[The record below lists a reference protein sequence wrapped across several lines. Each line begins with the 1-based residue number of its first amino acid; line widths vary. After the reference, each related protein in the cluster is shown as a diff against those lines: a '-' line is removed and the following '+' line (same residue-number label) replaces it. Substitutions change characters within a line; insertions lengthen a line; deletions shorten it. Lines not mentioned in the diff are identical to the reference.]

1 MRGNVQATSLPLT
14 QAFISLDLPVQN
26 AGLSQDKELISLPIE
41 LWLRGGFAASGF
53 VLSGGRFCNPGF
65 FTANKALCRLQ
76 TAASGKGQTQA
87 SVRPDAQNEVPDGL
101 AAYQNRMSGDL
112 DEFCGCFAFCLNH
125 ALKWIFGC
133 SDLSGKWANV

>member
-26 AGLSQDKELISLPIE
+26 AGLSQNKELISLPVE
-41 LWLRGGFAASGF
+41 LWLSSGFAAGCF
-53 VLSGGRFCNPGF
+53 ALSGSRFCDPGF
-65 FTANKALCRLQ
+65 LAANKALCRLQ
-76 TAASGKGQTQA
+76 TAAPGQGQTQA
-87 SVRPDAQNEVPDGL
+87 SVRPDSQNEVLDGL
-101 AAYQNRMSGDL
+101 AVYQDRVSGDL
-112 DEFCGCFAFCLNH
+112 DEFCGCFAFCLNR